1 MLDKKEGRPHDGD
14 GLFFRLFSGEAG
26 AYMYLPQ
33 MAFTRLATQ
42 K

>member
-1 MLDKKEGRPHDGD
+1 MQDKKEGRPRSED
-14 GLFFRLFSGEAG
+14 GLFLCLFRLAG

>member
-1 MLDKKEGRPHDGD
+1 META
-14 GLFFRLFSGEAG
+14 FFIGFFGSTGT
-26 AYMYLPQ
+26 YMYLPQ

>member
-1 MLDKKEGRPHDGD
+1 MQDKKEGRPAMETAFFFG
-14 GLFFRLFSGEAG
+14 FFRLAG